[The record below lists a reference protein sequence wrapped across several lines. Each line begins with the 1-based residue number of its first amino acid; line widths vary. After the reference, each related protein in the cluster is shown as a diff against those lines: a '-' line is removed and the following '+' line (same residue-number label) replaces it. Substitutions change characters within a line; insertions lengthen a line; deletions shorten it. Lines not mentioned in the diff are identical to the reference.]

1 MSIRA
6 ACSPGE
12 VRVAAVADGGL
23 VDYAIWRPGRPD
35 GVGAVHRGRIGTVVP
50 AMAGAF
56 VTLAGADGFLPDSA
70 GAAGRGVG
78 DIVTVR
84 VVRAAQGGKGPRLAR
99 VEEVPADRP
108 GLLRRGPGPL
118 LDFCARFP
126 AAAVII
132 DDFAL
137 MARLRPAL
145 GDRMA
150 FRQTAFDPVLED
162 EIAGLAEL
170 SAALPGGARLHITPA
185 PALTALDIDAGAA
198 TDQDHFTLNVSILPE
213 LARQILLRNLSG
225 GILIDFAGMKARD
238 RPKLAAPLAAALAA
252 DPLKPRLLGFSHL
265 GFAEILRP
273 RIRPPLHEVV
283 SP

>member
-1 MSIRA
+1 VLIAVSVRA
-6 ACSPGE
+6 DTARIALLNGDVLTE
-12 VRVAAVADGGL
+12 
-23 VDYAIWRPGRPD
+23 YALWRWDAPD
-35 GVGAVHRGRIGTVVP
+35 GVGDVYTARVTAIAP
-50 AMAGAF
+50 AMAGVFAD
-56 VTLAGADGFLPDSA
+56 LGGASGFLPD
-70 GAAGRGVG
+70 RGTLSEG
-78 DIVTVR
+78 DYLTVR
-84 VVRAAQGGKGPRLAR
+84 VIRAAQGGKGPRLAR